1 MFPRW
6 DAIAIIFSIFL
17 LTYVYIEARST
28 YFRGSLLC
36 FAYLT
41 LLGGFVWAPSVSAIF
56 HPSPFIR
63 SLPFSQGRD
72 TSDNPSLAPHTL
84 VASAV
89 LPCTLTF
96 AGKAKALFLSL
107 FTH

>member
-1 MFPRW
+1 MPLRAFLFASRLPTLADRHMPRSLVFPRW

-41 LLGGFVWAPSVSAIF
+41 LLGGFVWAPSVSEPA
-56 HPSPFIR
+56 
-63 SLPFSQGRD
+63 
-72 TSDNPSLAPHTL
+72 SLAH
-84 VASAV
+84 
-89 LPCTLTF
+89 F
-96 AGKAKALFLSL
+96 QY
-107 FTH
+107 

>member
-1 MFPRW
+1 MPLRAFPFAPSLAALADRRMSGSLVFPRW

-41 LLGGFVWAPSVSAIF
+41 LLGGFVWAPSVSEPASPPHF
-56 HPSPFIR
+56 HY
-63 SLPFSQGRD
+63 
-72 TSDNPSLAPHTL
+72 
-84 VASAV
+84 
-89 LPCTLTF
+89 
-96 AGKAKALFLSL
+96 
-107 FTH
+107 